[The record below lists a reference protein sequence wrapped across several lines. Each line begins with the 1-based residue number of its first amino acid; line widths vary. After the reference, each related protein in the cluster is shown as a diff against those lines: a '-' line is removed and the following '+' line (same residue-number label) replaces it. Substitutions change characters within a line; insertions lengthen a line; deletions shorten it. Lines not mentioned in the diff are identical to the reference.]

1 MEENMKNNKFF
12 AVLGGAI
19 YKWIIWQIC
28 HLNLISNFHVFIF
41 YFDLVKIIKLK
52 LPEMDWK
59 NKPNQIFNK
68 VKLQM
73 YGKGIENFYYVDQFI
88 REFDPQNTG
97 KLTPH

>member
-1 MEENMKNNKFF
+1 M
-12 AVLGGAI
+12 LR
-19 YKWIIWQIC
+19 C
-28 HLNLISNFHVFIF
+28 FI
-41 YFDLVKIIKLK
+41 KIIKLK

-97 KLTPH
+97 RLTPHEFNLFTNKIGVFLTTQEIRNIKDIYGKGMCNLMQVN